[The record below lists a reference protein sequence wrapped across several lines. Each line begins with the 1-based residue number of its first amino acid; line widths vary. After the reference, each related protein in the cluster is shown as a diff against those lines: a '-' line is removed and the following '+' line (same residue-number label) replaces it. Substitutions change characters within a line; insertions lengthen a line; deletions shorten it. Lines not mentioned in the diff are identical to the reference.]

1 MKKIVGFLI
10 LTFCML
16 ALLSVVASADIMT
29 VELLAGQDIIV
40 GEVNVWNDGTNLCV
54 EYNITV
60 EGWVITETHLAVAEV
75 IYDKDGEIIPP
86 PVDVIPQTK
95 KRNPIPGHFLYG
107 DDEFLGEY
115 DVDGNLIGG
124 EDSYEECIL
133 LSDLEV
139 EVGDIVYIAAQASL
153 LNLNNIV
160 DYVED
165 PDLEPGELGVP
176 IYQQETGWGDGIEF
190 ADDRNW
196 AMYFLF
202 PEPELEP

>member
-1 MKKIVGFLI
+1 MRKIVSFLI
-10 LTFCML
+10 VTFLML
-16 ALLSVVASADIMT
+16 ALLSVAASAVTT
-29 VELLAGQDIIV
+29 VPLLAGQDIIV

-60 EGWVITETHLAVAEV
+60 DGWVITETHLAVAEV
-75 IYDKDGEIIPP
+75 EYDDGEIIPP

-95 KRNPIPGHFLYG
+95 KRNPIPGHFPYG
-107 DDEFLGEY
+107 DDELGIY
-115 DVDGNLIGG
+115 DAEGNLVGG

-160 DYVED
+160 DYVPD
-165 PDLEPGELGVP
+165 PVTGEPGVP
-176 IYQQETGWGDGIEF
+176 IYQQETGWGEGDEF

-196 AMYFLF
+196 SMYFEF
-202 PEPELEP
+202 VIPEPEPVP

>member
-16 ALLSVVASADIMT
+16 ALLSVVASADIIT
-29 VELLAGQDIIV
+29 VELLAGQDFKV
-40 GEVNVWNDGTNLCV
+40 GEVDVWYDGASLCV

-60 EGWVITETHLAVAEV
+60 EDWVIIETHLAVAEV
-75 IYDKDGEIIPP
+75 VYDEDGNIIPP

-95 KRNPIPGHFLYG
+95 KRNPKVGHFLYG
-107 DDEFLGEY
+107 DDELGEY
-115 DVDGNLIGG
+115 DEDGNLVGG
-124 EDSYEECIL
+124 VDSYEECIL

-160 DYVED
+160 DYVPD
-165 PDLEPGELGVP
+165 PVTGEPGVP